1 MDNTVKCEKIR
12 EWIDPEERVT
22 VDFLD
27 EKDLNAM
34 VTGCT
39 TEHVDLAL
47 QTHFP
52 HLKQTLCIP
61 LSDVSITE
69 DPSHYTRDPEKPLQH
84 ERLKLVIN
92 TNRPQGGV

>member
-1 MDNTVKCEKIR
+1 MDNKAKCGKIR

-27 EKDLNAM
+27 EKDLSAV

-39 TEHVDLAL
+39 VEHVDLSI

-52 HLKQTLCIP
+52 HLKQTLCIA
-61 LSDVSITE
+61 LSDVTVTE
-69 DPSHYTRDPEKPLQH
+69 DPSHYTRDPDKPLKF

-92 TNRPQGGV
+92 QNRPPVV